1 MNLNS
6 ITSMGFPKLL
16 DRILL
21 ISIVSFLM
29 LLLWC
34 VYKVWATP
42 VPGAILPAESA
53 MTPLVVEDR
62 VSLLD
67 VNIINERPL
76 FWRGRRPTVIEAA
89 PEEEPVD
96 SGSGDLSRVRVL
108 GVYASGAMISGVK
121 GKGRVKL
128 GEEIFGWKL
137 QKLSGNQ
144 LRFAKNGRYEY
155 LRLEEP
161 VDKAESENGSK
172 KRRKR

>member
-21 ISIVSFLM
+21 ISIVSFLA

-34 VYKVWATP
+34 VYKVWVTP
-42 VPGAILPAESA
+42 VPGAVLPAESA

-62 VSLLD
+62 EPLVD
-67 VNIINERPL
+67 ANIINERPL
-76 FWRGRRPTVIEAA
+76 FWRGRKPAVIETV

-96 SGSGDLSRVRVL
+96 SGTGDLSRIRVL

-155 LRLEEP
+155 LSLEEP
-161 VDKAESENGSK
+161 VDKAKSENGGK
-172 KRRKR
+172 KSRNR